1 MSSNLDLGF
10 SDNNKNIE
18 ISVSEENTNADVDF
32 NSPAQKI
39 NVLLEE
45 NDKSLPT
52 TFEKLNVIHNGQNGA
67 TFTPQVSN
75 DGILSWTNDRGLENP
90 HPINIKGDKGER
102 GEQGIQGIQGLKGD
116 RGEDGYTPIKGIDYF
131 DGTNGKDGVD
141 GYTPIKGVDYFDGKD
156 GRDGKNGKDGI
167 DGVDG
172 KDGVNGIDGVDG
184 KDGISVTHEW
194 DGTILKITSA
204 SGTSSADLKGQ
215 QGEQGIKGDVGP
227 QGKTAYEYAQ
237 QYGFMGTE
245 EEFGRLMS
253 LISDVDQIGN
263 IEDYWQYNEQ
273 TKDLVTAINQNAD
286 YVNKNFEKNENKSQ
300 VIQGDSESETKYPS
314 VKAVY
319 DLGQDIEE
327 NINTKVKLFH
337 ATLDPITTQYI
348 KDSGDFTYA
357 DVLATENCKI
367 EAKFGNVKI
376 IFNKEI
382 FRNTEPDPVAGR
394 YVEFSAL
401 LRNGPTTVKVFLFVY
416 DPENL
421 PTDPNSVA
429 VLENW
434 GDSQYCAIEVQHI
447 VIGDFLDNDISVG
460 RYNTINAPSTKA
472 AGDYVD
478 SQCGIVLEYMQTTFA
493 QNIMTLV
500 NQRFGPHIIYD
511 DPTGFEASNDDA
523 GDTWHL
529 TGLNLSQYKRI
540 KCYVCSGG
548 DSDSNYS
555 PEHIVEVYL
564 DDRAKGSFGYFSAS
578 HTGHNP
584 NNRNRYHIVTFTVNA
599 EKTAIQFQH
608 SISIYGTSATNSS
621 GGRRCYLIEGYVL

>member
-10 SDNNKNIE
+10 SNNNQNIE
-18 ISVSEENTNADVDF
+18 ISVSEKNTNADVDF

-39 NVLLEE
+39 DVLLQE

-52 TFEKLNVIHNGQNGA
+52 TFEKLSVIHNGQNGA

-75 DGILSWTNDRGLENP
+75 DGVLSWTNDRGLENP
-90 HPINIKGDKGER
+90 HPINIKGKKGDQGERGERGLQGEQGLQGLQGLKGDTGQKGDKGER

-116 RGEDGYTPIKGIDYF
+116 RGEDGYTPKKGIDYF
-131 DGTNGKDGVD
+131 
-141 GYTPIKGVDYFDGKD
+141 
-156 GRDGKNGKDGI
+156 
-167 DGVDG
+167 
-172 KDGVNGIDGVDG
+172 DG

-194 DGTILKITSA
+194 NGTKLQVTSA
-204 SGTSSADLKGQ
+204 SGTSSEDLKGQ
-215 QGEQGIKGDVGP
+215 QGEQGIKGEQGPQGDVGP
-227 QGKTAYEYAQ
+227 QGKSAYEYAQ

-286 YVNKNFEKNENKSQ
+286 YVNRNFEKNENKSQ
-300 VIQGDSESETKYPS
+300 IIQLDDTSEIKYPS

-382 FRNTEPDPVAGR
+382 FRNTEPDHVAGR
-394 YVEFSAL
+394 YVEFSAI

-434 GDSQYCAIEVQHI
+434 GDSQYCGIAVQHI
-447 VIGDFLDNDISVG
+447 VIGDLLDNSIEAG
-460 RYNTINAPSTKA
+460 RNNTINAPSTKA
-472 AGDYVD
+472 VGDYTD
-478 SQCGIVLEYMQTTFA
+478 SQCKVVLDYMQTTFA
-493 QNIMTLV
+493 DNIIALCNHM
-500 NQRFGPHIIYD
+500 FGPHIIYD

-529 TGLNLSQYKRI
+529 TGLNLSPYKRI

-555 PEHIVEVYL
+555 PEHIVEIYL

-578 HTGHNP
+578 HTGHNQ